1 MGYGTRS
8 MTQKMVGE
16 TQEYLADM
24 SSSCQ
29 QKANDWA
36 VRCSSTG

>member
-1 MGYGTRS
+1 
-8 MTQKMVGE
+8 MTQKMVAE

-36 VRCSSTG
+36 VRCSALAGRDDLCV